1 LEIGPGELSLTREEA
16 ASLLRNAGVTL
27 GEDEVAELHQRT
39 EGWPAGLYL
48 AALCVREGGPPGRAA
63 VSFAGD
69 DRFVAEY
76 VESEFFS
83 RISSQERVLLTRSAV
98 LERMCGPLCEALAGP
113 EGSATALTDVARSN
127 LLLVPLDRRGEWYR
141 YHHLFR
147 DMLLAE
153 LRRAEPGLVPVLR
166 RRAPAWCLANDLTE
180 EALEYFMAA
189 GDTDAAAGLAGLLM
203 VPAYQRGRVAT
214 VQRWL
219 RWLDDRGGIA
229 GHPLV
234 AVLAGL
240 VSALTARPVE
250 AERWADAVDRWQQGD
265 AARAD
270 DPPAEAWAAVLRAML
285 CRRGVERMRADADE
299 AVRRFA
305 EQNIM
310 DPVAAILQGMAR
322 VLSGDFDGGEMSF
335 QDAINMG
342 ENVAAPEVLPVVLS
356 ERSVVA
362 MARGDWHQ
370 AELFAGR
377 ARAAL
382 RRAGIEQSFA
392 TPLVCAVNARAA
404 MHRGDAA
411 AARHEL
417 VRAQRLRRLLT
428 HALPYVAVQARIE
441 LIRVHLALADLAGA
455 RTLMREVDE
464 LLRRRPS
471 LGSLAGEAQAL
482 RAQLAQRHG
491 SSAPGASAL
500 TGAELRLLP
509 LLSTHLSFPEIG
521 AELFLSRHTIKS
533 QGKSIYRKLGAST
546 RSEAVTRTRELGL
559 LDG

>member
-1 LEIGPGELSLTREEA
+1 
-16 ASLLRNAGVTL
+16 
-27 GEDEVAELHQRT
+27 
-39 EGWPAGLYL
+39 
-48 AALCVREGGPPGRAA
+48 
-63 VSFAGD
+63 
-69 DRFVAEY
+69 
-76 VESEFFS
+76 
-83 RISSQERVLLTRSAV
+83 
-98 LERMCGPLCEALAGP
+98 
-113 EGSATALTDVARSN
+113 
-127 LLLVPLDRRGEWYR
+127 
-141 YHHLFR
+141 
-147 DMLLAE
+147 
-153 LRRAEPGLVPVLR
+153 
-166 RRAPAWCLANDLTE
+166 
-180 EALEYFMAA
+180 
-189 GDTDAAAGLAGLLM
+189 
-203 VPAYQRGRVAT
+203 
-214 VQRWL
+214 
-219 RWLDDRGGIA
+219 
-229 GHPLV
+229 
-234 AVLAGL
+234 
-240 VSALTARPVE
+240 
-250 AERWADAVDRWQQGD
+250 
-265 AARAD
+265 
-270 DPPAEAWAAVLRAML
+270 
-285 CRRGVERMRADADE
+285 
-299 AVRRFA
+299 
-305 EQNIM
+305 
-310 DPVAAILQGMAR
+310 
-322 VLSGDFDGGEMSF
+322 
-335 QDAINMG
+335 
-342 ENVAAPEVLPVVLS
+342 
-356 ERSVVA
+356 
-362 MARGDWHQ
+362 
-370 AELFAGR
+370 
-377 ARAAL
+377 L